1 MKGGPQFTWVSLATI
16 IILMVNT
23 HALSAEN
30 SDSHAKSEEQ
40 HIIKKRQL
48 LGIDSIVGVTV
59 AAAKALW
66 VEANAERRW
75 AKIIIHLTNYSK
87 WRLTKPI
94 YKQVSSYQWY
104 FVMLTL

>member
-1 MKGGPQFTWVSLATI
+1 MKAVPQFSWVSLATI

-23 HALSAEN
+23 HALS
-30 SDSHAKSEEQ
+30 AKSEEQ

-59 AAAKALW
+59 DAAKALW
-66 VEANAERRW
+66 DEANAERRW
-75 AKIIIHLTNYSK
+75 AKIIFNLTNYSK